1 MSDSEY
7 ESEAEWY
14 GSDDEIEDTNE
25 IEEADDTEMDID
37 TDLDTVWDPVPTMP
51 IPAGME
57 YARDVIVIKPEDRQT
72 SHIMSQYEFS
82 NIIEIRT
89 AQISEYANCLVDT
102 KGLPTAELQAR
113 KELLMRKTPL
123 VIRREFERLEDGKMV
138 KYVELWHPHEMTIP
152 MQYFMRY

>member
-1 MSDSEY
+1 MTDSERDY
-7 ESEAEWY
+7 L
-14 GSDDEIEDTNE
+14 SD
-25 IEEADDTEMDID
+25 EETEVDDGADGADVDID
-37 TDLDTVWDPVPTMP
+37 ADTDVDLDELDTTWDEQHAITK
-51 IPAGME
+51 PAQLE
-57 YARDVIVIKPEDRQT
+57 YSRDIIVVKPEDRQT

-89 AQISEYANCLVDT
+89 SQISEYANCLVDT

-123 VIRREFERLEDGKMV
+123 VIRRPIGEKIVDGKLV
-138 KYVELWHPHEMTIP
+138 KYMEVWHPYEMTVP